1 MAKFTLKASLL
12 PFIVVIVLLWSM
24 PSASSAATATAFRL
38 PPGNELEALAA
49 APSGSAFAMVFHP
62 FSISGK
68 VAQGWYVYE
77 VSSAGSVREL
87 PAMIPQSPVG
97 NAGIA
102 AAGPE
107 SVWVPTPHSVLLVDS
122 GGIEKSVSVGRTSID
137 SLAGDRQGGVWV
149 AAATRVFHV
158 GQTGTVSRLHL
169 GSLKPGRLAM
179 ITSMVLDRKGNLWL
193 AVARGFEQLTKE
205 VVEHSPDGEVR
216 TFKVGRRF
224 LPTEDIGVSQGR
236 PVIQTGQEFL
246 RLDRTGEL
254 RRRISVAGN
263 GCPLTE
269 TAEIWCSAVAPG
281 WFYRTFPKGDPAA
294 LKLPQLEFPEPP
306 LRVYDLAPSGG
317 SGF

>member
-122 GGIEKSVSVGRTSID
+122 GGIEKSVSVGPDTTS
-137 SLAGDRQGGVWV
+137 RP
-149 AAATRVFHV
+149 R
-158 GQTGTVSRLHL
+158 
-169 GSLKPGRLAM
+169 
-179 ITSMVLDRKGNLWL
+179 
-193 AVARGFEQLTKE
+193 
-205 VVEHSPDGEVR
+205 EVR
-216 TFKVGRRF
+216 MR
-224 LPTEDIGVSQGR
+224 ENDWASWM
-236 PVIQTGQEFL
+236 
-246 RLDRTGEL
+246 
-254 RRRISVAGN
+254 SS
-263 GCPLTE
+263 
-269 TAEIWCSAVAPG
+269 CSSTCSRQSSA
-281 WFYRTFPKGDPAA
+281 
-294 LKLPQLEFPEPP
+294 
-306 LRVYDLAPSGG
+306 
-317 SGF
+317 